1 VTALSRRS
9 FAESLA
15 VAALAPLV
23 GMRPKSIRLA
33 RWETAL
39 PPGVVED
46 PGALARA
53 LTGVIRAQYGSRL
66 SPKDLS
72 TVAQQI
78 QKGLERVDQLKKVNL
93 GNGDEPDFV
102 FTPSR
107 PRPGPHD

>member
-1 VTALSRRS
+1 
-9 FAESLA
+9 

-23 GMRPKSIRLA
+23 GTRPESIRLV

-39 PPGVVED
+39 PPGAGEN

-53 LTGVIRAQYGSRL
+53 LTEVIRAQYGSRL

-72 TVAQQI
+72 TVAEQI

-93 GNGDEPDFV
+93 ANGDEPDFV

-107 PRPGPHD
+107 LRPGPHD